1 MHKLVVLVWSPPS
14 NEEFEINWSERFV
27 PLAEQMPGLRRVAVS
42 RPYGTADNRE
52 RPYLMHE
59 FFFEDRQA
67 LREALASPAGQ
78 KAGAAL
84 MEFAG
89 QYAQVVLAEHLEEA
103 RPLVQAGD
111 SQ

>member
-14 NEEFEINWSERFV
+14 NEDFEVKWSEQFV
-27 PLAEQMPGLRRVAVS
+27 PLAEQMPGIRRVAVS
-42 RPYGTADNRE
+42 RPYGAADDRK

-59 FFFEDRQA
+59 FFFDDRLA

-78 KAGAAL
+78 QAGAAL

-89 QYAQVVLAEHLEEA
+89 DYAQVVLAEHLEEA
-103 RPLVQAGD
+103 RPLVEPGEPE
-111 SQ
+111 